1 MKPGKYSIREL
12 FVNREVEQIV
22 IPEIQRDYVWKK
34 EQVEG
39 LLNSLLSDYNSYNKE
54 EINILADNEEIKK
67 LFINYYK
74 KQQFASNIGFIYAY
88 NDAEYKGKY
97 FLIDGQ
103 QRVTTVYLLLLNLFI
118 ITDDKI
124 DFEKKYFKDGNLKI
138 DFKVRESS
146 HDFFKNFIYF
156 CLKNHFTAGDNFE
169 TDFKKDLISQYWY
182 YTEYNNDKTIQS
194 IINNY
199 IVINNF
205 SYNKNLDTREFLN
218 YILDYVD
225 CWYFDTNISEQGEEL
240 YIYMNA
246 RGEQIQNNEN
256 IKADL
261 LGALKEGDINLV
273 SNRDDY
279 NQTHDINGLKKYWGK
294 KWEDW
299 QDFFWINKGTND
311 NADDG
316 FNEFLKC
323 IAGLEQYLVKIE
335 FSIKKFTSI
344 YDLIT
349 LPKLE
354 KYIENFKW
362 IIDNKREFT
371 KNYNYSIWLDNCIDS
386 IWNLFNK
393 ETTDWFID
401 YGDDKKSIVLNRMA
415 FIWPIFY
422 YQNQKDDILDIDE
435 TYRVLRLFYVRLN
448 NNIRAVKSVKG
459 LVEYIVRNGIWDNN
473 RLQSKSFNANQN
485 INDDEEEAKN
495 AKTFLKEEIEKHNF
509 YLNQSSQQIRQ
520 VEELIW
526 EIEDHPINLMG
537 RNLKNQNCSHLIN
550 FEEKLNQQELEIVK
564 NKFYELFPL
573 SSEEKK
579 GFKDFKSLQT
589 TLLYFGE
596 FKQRVSPYYLE
607 NYAYNNWGRI
617 VRNIDGDAFKLFF
630 EKFKRGT
637 LKIKEI
643 LKNKEKEFCL
653 DNINLVK
660 DLSSLNE
667 HLKIYSLILN
677 IKIWQNGGHIAFRH
691 WDNIDGLFNKSKE
704 IYNLQSNFISRHDKL
719 WNLVTEEIKNKISE
733 TTTVSELYKIISNDE

>member
-1 MKPGKYSIREL
+1 MKPGKYTIREL

-39 LLNSLLSDYNSYNKE
+39 LLNSLLSDYENYNKE
-54 EINILADNEEIKK
+54 EINVTADNEEIKK

-118 ITDDKI
+118 VTGEKV

-146 HDFFKNFIYF
+146 HDFFKNFIDF
-156 CLKNHFTAGDNFE
+156 CLKNEFEEGDSFE
-169 TDFKKDLISQYWY
+169 NDFRKNLTSQYWY
-182 YTEYNNDKTIQS
+182 FNEYKNDKTIQS

-199 IVINNF
+199 IVINSFTFNNNLN
-205 SYNKNLDTREFLN
+205 SKNFLN

-261 LGALKEGDINLV
+261 LGALKEEDIKLV
-273 SNRDDY
+273 SSREDY
-279 NQTHDINGLKKYWGK
+279 NLTHDINGLKKYWGK

-299 QDFFWINKGTND
+299 QDFFWINKGSND
-311 NADDG
+311 NADNG

-323 IAGLEQYLVKIE
+323 VAGLEQYLIKIDLPNR
-335 FSIKKFTSI
+335 KFLTT
-344 YDLIT
+344 YELIN

-362 IIDNKREFT
+362 IIENKENFT
-371 KNYNYSIWLDNCIDS
+371 KSYSYSAWLDKCI
-386 IWNLFNK
+386 IRVWELFN
-393 ETTDWFID
+393 ENITDWFID
-401 YGDDKKSIVLNRMA
+401 YSDDKKAIELNRMA

-422 YQNQKDDILDIDE
+422 YQNQKENNQNIDE

-459 LVEYIVRNGIWDNN
+459 LVEYIIRNGIWDNN
-473 RLQSKSFNANQN
+473 KLQAQNLNSNQSF
-485 INDDEEEAKN
+485 NDDEEEAKN
-495 AKTFLKEEIEKHNF
+495 VKTFLKEEIQKHLFYVNSNTEK
-509 YLNQSSQQIRQ
+509 IREI
-520 VEELIW
+520 EELIW
-526 EIEDHPINLMG
+526 QIEDHPINLIG
-537 RNLKNQNCSHLIN
+537 RNLKNQNCTHLIN
-550 FEEKLNQQELEIVK
+550 FEENIDLQELKLVK

-579 GFKDFKSLQT
+579 GFKEFKSLQT
-589 TLLYFGE
+589 ALLYFGE
-596 FKQRVSPYYLE
+596 FEQRVSPYYLE

-617 VRNIDGDAFKLFF
+617 VRNIDGLAFKLFF
-630 EKFKRGT
+630 DKFKNGA

-643 LKNKEKEFCL
+643 LEKKEKEFCQ
-653 DNINLVK
+653 DNANLVK
-660 DLSSLNE
+660 GISSLNE

-677 IKIWQNGGHIAFRH
+677 IKIWQNGGHIAIRH
-691 WDNIDGLFNKSKE
+691 WDNQDGLFNQSKE
-704 IYNLQSNFISRHDKL
+704 IYNLQSNFISKHDKL
-719 WNLVTEEIKNKISE
+719 WDLVHGKIKNKISE
-733 TTTVSELYKIISNDE
+733 TTTVSELYINILKDE